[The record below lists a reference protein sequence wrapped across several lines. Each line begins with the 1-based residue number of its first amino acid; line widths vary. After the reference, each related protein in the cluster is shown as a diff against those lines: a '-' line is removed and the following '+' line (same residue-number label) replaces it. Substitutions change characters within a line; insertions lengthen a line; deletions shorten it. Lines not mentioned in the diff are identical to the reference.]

1 MENWES
7 GSFFHFDTSVF
18 AGNPWLPTTH
28 LLYGS
33 GRDALKALVAHGV
46 SLGWKKLFV
55 PSYYCHEVTEAV
67 RPLIAVQ
74 LYPCNFLSESVPLQ
88 LAADEAAIVVE
99 YFGRR
104 SVVDVSGGTVVLDV
118 THDPATSEVYE
129 RVPDYTFAS
138 LRKTCFLP
146 DGGCL
151 WSATGATLPDAPLPS
166 APHEQASAVML
177 QAMVMKTVFLAGGH
191 AEKSTLLDWYRSAE
205 AVVGQGEG
213 VAAIS
218 SFSNALVHTFDIA
231 KVRGVRAENVAFLRR
246 RLQSLPPGVVVVAS
260 DAYFILMLARASQR
274 NTVRQ
279 QLIDRNIYPIALW
292 PLGDLDVPKED
303 CELADRVLI
312 IHCDA
317 RYRHDDMEVVAAAI
331 EKALGCADVR

>member
-7 GSFFHFDTSVF
+7 GSFFHFDTTAF
-18 AGNPWLPTTH
+18 AGNPWLPTAH

-46 SLGWKKLFV
+46 SLGWTKLFV

-67 RPLIAVQ
+67 RPLIAVE

-118 THDPATSEVYE
+118 THDPASSVVYE

-177 QAMVMKTVFLAGGH
+177 QAMVMKAVFLAGGRV
-191 AEKSTLLDWYRSAE
+191 EKTTFLDWYRRAE
-205 AVVGQGEG
+205 AVAGQGDG
-213 VAAIS
+213 AAAIS
-218 SFSNALVHTFDIA
+218 SFSNALVHAFDMA
-231 KVRGVRAENVAFLRR
+231 RVRGIRADNVAHLRR
-246 RLQSLPPGVVVVAS
+246 RLQALPPGVVVVAS
-260 DAYFILMLARASQR
+260 DAYFILMLTSASQR
-274 NTVRQ
+274 NAVRQ
-279 QLIDRNIYPIALW
+279 QLINRNIYPIALW
-292 PLGDLDVPKED
+292 PLGDSDVPEED
-303 CELADRVLI
+303 RELADTVLM

-317 RYRHDDMEVVAAAI
+317 RYGHDDMEVVAAAI